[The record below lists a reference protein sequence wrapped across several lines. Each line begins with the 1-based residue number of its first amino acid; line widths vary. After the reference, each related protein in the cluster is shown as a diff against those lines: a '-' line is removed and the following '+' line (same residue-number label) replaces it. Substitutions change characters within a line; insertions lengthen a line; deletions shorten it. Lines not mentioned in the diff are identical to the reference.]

1 MVLTDH
7 PDDGCVGWVDAG
19 GHASFSTSGLAVG
32 THNITATFGS
42 ASGWQTSNASVQ
54 QNVQD
59 RCATS
64 ADALFEPHLPKL
76 ALFCL
81 RFTKDPEKAAALAE
95 RVLLAARR
103 KIASSNGAQ
112 SFSGWLYSILRE
124 ECATPL
130 RARSAPSTVQPL
142 RAAEEVP

>member
-1 MVLTDH
+1 MAVR
-7 PDDGCVGWVDAG
+7 CSAAG
-19 GHASFSTSGLAVG
+19 
-32 THNITATFGS
+32 
-42 ASGWQTSNASVQ
+42 Q

-130 RARSAPSTVQPL
+130 RAKSAPSTVQSL
-142 RAAEEVP
+142 CAAEEVP